1 MSRRRDD
8 EGTILLLTC
17 GLAVVLMALVV
28 VVIDVSVVVLAKRGV
43 ANAADG
49 AALVAAQ
56 QPDNGVLN
64 DPGRRDALAE
74 RLPLDRVLVAEVTAR
89 YQRDAAAAQPGLQLR
104 SDVVDGTEA
113 VIRARRVVSLPFV
126 GWFGVKSVVVEA
138 TGRASSPVYR

>member
-1 MSRRRDD
+1 MRGRRDD

-56 QPDNGVLN
+56 QPDQAVLN

-74 RLPLDRVLVAEVTAR
+74 LLPLDRVQVAAVTAR
-89 YQRDAAAAQPGLQLR
+89 YQRDAAASQPGLLL
-104 SDVVDGTEA
+104 SADVVDGTEA
-113 VIRARRVVSLPFV
+113 VVRARRVVTLPFV
-126 GWFGVKSVVVEA
+126 SWFGVKTVVVEA